1 MTDKKRAYETT
12 HPWLSFALDLRR
24 IQPAL
29 WMLLGEAASKCEHIA
44 GVPLPPGLQDHLHR
58 VYLAKGVLATTAIEG
73 NTLTEAQVLAH
84 LEGKLTLPK
93 SKEYLKQE
101 ITNIVDACNDLA
113 DRIIKGEIELTVEH
127 ILSFNRRALEGI
139 PLDDPEIVPGEIR
152 KRAVGVGRYPGPQA
166 EDCAFLLGRL
176 CEQLAEMG
184 KNVPDGSP
192 IAWALVRAIFAHV
205 YLVWI
210 HPFYDGNGRTA
221 RLMELQI
228 LIAAGVPTPAA
239 HLLSNHYHETR
250 LEYYRQLDA
259 ASKSG
264 GDLTS
269 FIGYAV
275 QGFVDGLKSQLANIR
290 EHQLALSWRD
300 FVNLYFHGKARSTD
314 QRQRQMALDL
324 SLRAEAV
331 PVDGLAMLTPELA
344 KTYARRGAKTLA
356 RDVAALIEAGLIER
370 TESGVRAKRELILAF
385 LPRRKSGAV

>member
-127 ILSFNRRALEGI
+127 ILSFNRRVLEGI
-139 PLDDPEIVPGEIR
+139 PLEDPEIVPGEIR
-152 KRAVGVGRYPGPQA
+152 KRAVGVGRYPGPGA
-166 EDCAFLLGRL
+166 EECAFLLGRL
-176 CEQLAEMG
+176 CEQLAAMG

-239 HLLSNHYHETR
+239 HLLSNHYNETR

-275 QGFVDGLKSQLANIR
+275 QGFVDGLKS
-290 EHQLALSWRD
+290 
-300 FVNLYFHGKARSTD
+300 
-314 QRQRQMALDL
+314 
-324 SLRAEAV
+324 
-331 PVDGLAMLTPELA
+331 
-344 KTYARRGAKTLA
+344 
-356 RDVAALIEAGLIER
+356 
-370 TESGVRAKRELILAF
+370 
-385 LPRRKSGAV
+385 

>member
-1 MTDKKRAYETT
+1 MVDKKRAYETT
-12 HPWLSFALDLRR
+12 HPWLNFTLDLRR

-84 LEGKLTLPK
+84 LDGKLTLPK
-93 SKEYLKQE
+93 SQQYLKQE

-113 DRIIKGEIELTVEH
+113 DRILRGEIELTVEH
-127 ILSFNRRALEGI
+127 ILSFIRRVLAGVQLE
-139 PLDDPEIVPGEIR
+139 DPDIIPGEIR
-152 KRAVGVGRYPGPQA
+152 RRAVGVGRSPGPAA
-166 EDCAFLLGRL
+166 EDCAFLLSRL
-176 CEQLAEMG
+176 CQELAENG
-184 KNVPDGSP
+184 KHLPDGSP

-239 HLLSNHYHETR
+239 HLLSNHYNETR

-264 GDLTS
+264 GDLTP

-275 QGFVDGLKSQLANIR
+275 QGFVDGLKSQLSNIR
-290 EHQLALSWRD
+290 EHQLAVSWRD
-300 FVNLYFHGKARSTD
+300 FVNLRFHGKTRSTD
-314 QRQRQMALDL
+314 QRQRQIALDL
-324 SLRAEAV
+324 SLNAEAV
-331 PVDGLAMLTPELA
+331 PIDSLAMLTPQLA
-344 KTYARRGAKTLA
+344 KTYAQRGAKTLA
-356 RDVAALIEAGLIER
+356 RDVAALIEAGVIER
-370 TESGVRAKRELILAF
+370 TERGVRARRELILAF
-385 LPRRKSGAV
+385 LPRRKSGPA